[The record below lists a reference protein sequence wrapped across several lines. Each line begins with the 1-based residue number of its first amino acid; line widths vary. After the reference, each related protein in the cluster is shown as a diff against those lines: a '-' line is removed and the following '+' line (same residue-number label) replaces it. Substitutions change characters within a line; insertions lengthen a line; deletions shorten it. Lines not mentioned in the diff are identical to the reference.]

1 MADTKETKRFI
12 IPVEW
17 TVYSTVVVEGVDSLQ
32 EAKNLVEDNMCDI
45 PLSRNPDY
53 VDDSYRIAAEDD
65 DELEIAQD
73 YHTCGV
79 LMSKDDNG
87 LIDYTVLD

>member
-1 MADTKETKRFI
+1 MSDTNETKRFT

-17 TVYSTVVVEGVDSLQ
+17 TVRSTVVVEGVESLQ
-32 EAKNLVEDNMCDI
+32 EAKKLVEDNMWDI
-45 PLSRNPDY
+45 PLASNPEY
-53 VDDSYRIAAEDD
+53 VEDSYCIAAEDD

>member
-17 TVYSTVVVEGVDSLQ
+17 TVYSTVVVEGADSLQ
-32 EAKNLVEDNMCDI
+32 EAKKLVEKNMADI
-45 PLSRNPDY
+45 PLARNPEY
-53 VDDSYRIAAEDD
+53 VEDSYRIAAEDD

-79 LMSKDDNG
+79 LMSKDDNS